1 MVYHGTSAHEV
12 IQFHPIGYKNE
23 LHFIEMA
30 KSANGPTFSVTCCCD
45 PDWYYEFYMEN
56 NSDYERVKMAILD
69 SVFNCDDVEELMD
82 ELSEI
87 FEDGFED
94 ILVDDCCD
102 CDFDCDNCEYFN

>member
-1 MVYHGTSAHEV
+1 MIYHGTSVHEM
-12 IQFHPIGYKNE
+12 IQFHPIGCKNE
-23 LHFIEMA
+23 LHFIEMT
-30 KSANGPTFSVTCCCD
+30 KSAEGPTFSVMCCCD

-94 ILVDDCCD
+94 ILVDDRCD